1 MKSDTQIIFDQGV
14 MLSTLTE
21 QITWLERELKLAE
34 DKIRDLYDVIDR
46 HEKELRVFRNKARQ
60 EAKL

>member
-1 MKSDTQIIFDQGV
+1 MKTVEQMLFDNAVSIADLTQEKI
-14 MLSTLTE
+14 
-21 QITWLERELKLAE
+21 WLKRELQIAE

-60 EAKL
+60 EVKS